1 MMTTK
6 KIHTAVNWNKKE
18 DFYSLDLWEQNT
30 QQFWLEKEIP
40 VSDDKNDWNDLS
52 DAEKVVYQKVL
63 AGLTLLDTRQGG
75 NGMPLMTLHAPNDQ
89 QRAVFA
95 FMGAM
100 EEVHAK
106 SYSHIF
112 QTLLQQGQIA
122 EVYEWVHINEEAQ
135 RKADIIIGY
144 YNGIFKQE
152 ITARELYM
160 AMVASVLLESYLF
173 YSGFFYPLY
182 LAGQGKM
189 TSSGEIIS
197 LILRDEAIHGAFT
210 GVVAQ
215 EVFATL
221 STEEQEACIKEVY
234 ELVQSLY
241 TNEVK
246 YTEDIYTSIGLSE
259 EVLTYVRYNANRAL
273 ANLALE
279 PCFEEEDINPIV
291 MNGIK
296 TDTINHDFFSTKG
309 NGYVKALNVKP
320 LSDSDFDFGDRI

>member
-1 MMTTK
+1 MTK
-6 KIHTAVNWNKKE
+6 VYTAVNWNKQE
-18 DFYSLDLWEQNT
+18 DQYSLELWNQNT

-52 DAEKVVYQKVL
+52 TEQKSVYQKVL

-75 NGMPLMTLHAPNDQ
+75 NGMPLMVLHAPNDQ

-112 QTLLQQGQIA
+112 QTLLSGNQID
-122 EVYEWVHINEEAQ
+122 EVYDWVHSNPEAQ
-135 RKADIIIGY
+135 KKADIIIGY
-144 YNGIFKQE
+144 YDTIFKKE
-152 ITARELYM
+152 VTARELYM
-160 AMVASVLLESYLF
+160 AMVASVLLESFLF

-210 GVVAQ
+210 GVIAQ
-215 EVFATL
+215 ELFVSIPEKEQGAVL
-221 STEEQEACIKEVY
+221 EEVDM
-234 ELVQSLY
+234 LVRHLY
-241 TNEVK
+241 LNEVK
-246 YTEDIYTSIGLSE
+246 YTTDIYEEIGMTE

-279 PCFEEEDINPIV
+279 PIFEEEDINPIV

-309 NGYVKALNVKP
+309 NGYVKALNVVQ
-320 LSDSDFDFGDRI
+320 LSDADFNFAGRI

>member
-1 MMTTK
+1 MTY
-6 KIHTAVNWNKKE
+6 TAVNWNKKE
-18 DFYSLDLWEQNT
+18 DDYSLALWDQNT

-40 VSDDKNDWNDLS
+40 VSDDRDAWNDLS
-52 DAEKVVYQKVL
+52 AAEKETYKKVL

-112 QTLLQQGQIA
+112 ITLITK
-122 EVYEWVHINEEAQ
+122 EEIEKVYEWVHGNAYAQ
-135 RKADIIIGY
+135 HKADIIISY
-144 YNGIFKQE
+144 YNRIFSQE
-152 ITARELYM
+152 ITKRDLYM
-160 AMVASVLLESYLF
+160 AMVASVFLESYLF

-189 TSSGEIIS
+189 TASGEIIS

-210 GVVAQ
+210 GVIAQ
-215 EVFATL
+215 EIYAEL
-221 STEEQEACIKEVY
+221 SEEEQESVDAEVNELLHVLY
-234 ELVQSLY
+234 ENEILY
-241 TNEVK
+241 TKEL
-246 YTEDIYTSIGLSE
+246 YDPIGLTD

-273 ANLALE
+273 LNLGID
-279 PCFEEEDINPIV
+279 PVFPEEDINPIV
-291 MNGIK
+291 LNGIQ
-296 TDTINHDFFSTKG
+296 TDTINHDFFSVKG
-309 NGYVKALNVKP
+309 NGYVKALNVIQM
-320 LSDSDFDFGDRI
+320 SDSDFVFEGR